1 MQGNPLRGMVGATK
15 VLAAIAAATC
25 MALAAGLAQAQG
37 AYPNKPIRFIVPFT
51 AGSGTD
57 VIARTVGDTMARGL
71 GQPIVI
77 ENKPG
82 AGGTIAA
89 AQVAK
94 GEADGYTVLI
104 HSSSHAV
111 NPAIYPSLPFD
122 TVKDLTGVT
131 PLAALPNVMVVSP
144 ERGWKSV
151 ADVLAA
157 ARARPGQLNY
167 ASAGIGSATHL
178 NAEKFKLQAGFDAVH
193 VPFKGTPEAVS
204 DVIGGRSDWYFAPLS
219 AALPLIKDG
228 KLQALAVSTPQRTAA
243 LPQVPTTLEAGV
255 PGSDYIFWVAM
266 IVPAATPAAVVRRLN
281 EEAHK
286 ALANPEVKERLTRLG
301 AEPLP
306 MAPDAFNAFIRTEM
320 ESAARV
326 AKAANLKAQ

>member
-1 MQGNPLRGMVGATK
+1 MLPSMIRATF
-15 VLAAIAAATC
+15 VVAAA
-25 MALAAGLAQAQG
+25 ALLATGVQAQG
-37 AYPNKPIRFIVPFT
+37 FPSKPIRFIVPFT

-71 GQPIVI
+71 GQPIII

-94 GEADGYTVLI
+94 SEADGHTVLI

-111 NPAIYPSLPFD
+111 NPAVYPSLPFD
-122 TVKDLTGVT
+122 TLKDLTGVT

-157 ARARPGQLNY
+157 ARAKPGQLNY
-167 ASAGIGSATHL
+167 ASAGMGSATHL

-204 DVIGGRSDWYFAPLS
+204 DVIGGRTDWYFAPLS

-228 KLQALAVSTPQRTAA
+228 KLLALAVSTPQRTAA
-243 LPQVPTTLEAGV
+243 LPQVPTTVEAGV
-255 PGSDYIFWVAM
+255 PGSDYVFWVAM
-266 IVPAATPAAVVRRLN
+266 IVPAATPPAVIKRLN

-286 ALANPEVKERLTRLG
+286 ALANADVKERMVKLG
-301 AEPLP
+301 AEPMP
-306 MAPDAFNAFIRTEM
+306 MTPEAFNAFIRTEM
-320 ESAARV
+320 ESAGRV